1 MRNRPVVL
9 SLGGLYLGAL
19 LLIGLWPTHVDQK
32 LDLAHRP
39 PATWLVDLLGLS
51 NAQAYDIGEFC
62 ANILLFVP
70 LGMLIM
76 ALIPRVSWLQAV
88 GAAGSLSILI
98 ELAQTLL
105 RPDRTGDVRDVMA
118 NTLGAALGATLVVGR
133 RQAAARFG
141 SAERS

>member
-1 MRNRPVVL
+1 MRSRPVVI

-19 LLIGLWPTHVDQK
+19 LLIGLWPTHVDRK
-32 LDLAHRP
+32 LDMAHRP

-62 ANILLFVP
+62 ANILLFLP

-76 ALIPRVSWLQAV
+76 ALVSRVSWLQTVA
-88 GAAGSLSILI
+88 AAGLLSVVI

-105 RPDRTGDVRDVMA
+105 RPDRTGDVRDVVA
-118 NTLGAALGATLVVGR
+118 NTLGAALGAALVVARRRVAATLGTAGR
-133 RQAAARFG
+133 D
-141 SAERS
+141 